1 MSFENPRGL
10 LRSHTL
16 SDLKEPT
23 LISFID
29 MARWLA
35 ALMVMVGHLRN
46 PLFLGWGDLAAGDR
60 TWWVKIW
67 FFVTGYHAEAV
78 LVFFVLSGYL
88 VGGLSAAR
96 GAEGKWQPG
105 GYAIDRISRLF
116 IAFLPALLLTVALD
130 YAGSHFFDGTGLYD
144 GTHPM
149 VVQKMHGEVLQNRL
163 TWPIFLGNAA
173 MLQNYFGVP
182 ELGTNDPLWTLSTEF
197 WFYVVFGLLLTAWL
211 ARKPVVRWT
220 CAFLGIAA
228 SALLGI
234 DFVLYLGMW
243 LIGFLASQLPRPPLS
258 HPLIATGA
266 MLAWLVVI
274 RIKDSFFDAH
284 LGYKF
289 ASQYLLAALFGW
301 IILSMRDRRIPW
313 LTRVAPFNKFMA
325 DFSYS
330 VYLIHFPVIW
340 FALSVLG
347 TKTGIAG
354 FRTAFR
360 PTDPVGVA
368 TYVGMILGCLLV
380 AWLFSR
386 ATEAHTAKLRQALRA
401 RFVK

>member
-1 MSFENPRGL
+1 MSFENPQGL

-23 LISFID
+23 LVSFVD

-35 ALMVMVGHLRN
+35 ALTVMVGHLRN
-46 PLFLGWGDLAAGDR
+46 PMFIGWGELPAADR
-60 TWWVKIW
+60 TWWVKLW
-67 FFVTGYHAEAV
+67 FFATGYHAEAV

-96 GAEGKWQPG
+96 GAQGKWHPG

-116 IAFLPALLLTVALD
+116 IAFLPALLLTVVLD
-130 YAGSHFFDGTGLYD
+130 YAGAHYFGGTGLYD

-149 VVQKMHGEVLQNRL
+149 VVQKMHGTILQDRL
-163 TWPIFLGNAA
+163 TWPIFIGNAA
-173 MLQNYFGVP
+173 MLQYYFVP
-182 ELGTNDPLWTLSTEF
+182 ELGSNDPLWTLSTEF
-197 WFYVVFGLLLTAWL
+197 WFYVLFGLMLTAWL
-211 ARKPVVRWT
+211 ARRPAVRWG
-220 CAFLGIAA
+220 CAVVALAA
-228 SALLGI
+228 SALLGSE
-234 DFVLYLGMW
+234 FVLYLGMW

-266 MLAWLVVI
+266 MLAWLAAI
-274 RIKDSFFDAH
+274 RLQDAYLDAH

-289 ASQYLLAALFGW
+289 VAHYVLAALFGW

-313 LTRVAPFNKFMA
+313 LTRAAPFNKAMA

-340 FALSVLG
+340 FALAFLG
-347 TKTGIAG
+347 TVSGVSG

-368 TYVGMILGCLLV
+368 TYVGLIFSCLAA
-380 AWLFSR
+380 AWLFAR
-386 ATEAHTAKLRQALRA
+386 ATEAHTATLRQALRA
-401 RFVK
+401 RFIR